1 MSIVDTILVYVLIPA
16 GIYGLI
22 ALLTLWPR
30 LARAP
35 RYRVGQEWEY
45 APVWWS
51 ASSTGDHS
59 RPAHAA
65 DHSDNNVAEKADVT
79 TSTARGGARGNW

>member
-51 ASSTGDHS
+51 ASSADQHG
-59 RPAHAA
+59 AHAA
-65 DHSDNNVAEKADVT
+65 DHSDNHVADKADVA